1 MWREFDR
8 RRCVLRAA
16 AVLALLGAPFVI
28 ASVPSMAQ
36 EGMAAGPSPSVTAD
50 LPLPPYPPQIFGFEE
65 LKNPVSVEATG
76 SPQRPETLSSEPLPT
91 TKLQP
96 ETKAASDE
104 KKESSSLAGEAVS
117 APPPATP
124 AGVADASEVAR
135 AAF

>member
-16 AVLALLGAPFVI
+16 AVLTLLGAPFVI
-28 ASVPSMAQ
+28 ASVPRSMAQ
-36 EGMAAGPSPSVTAD
+36 EGMAAGVTAD

-65 LKNPVSVEATG
+65 LKNSVSVEATG
-76 SPQRPETLSSEPLPT
+76 SPQRPETLSREPLPA

-104 KKESSSLAGEAVS
+104 KKESLSPAGETVS

-124 AGVADASEVAR
+124 AGSR
-135 AAF
+135 GRF